1 MTASASEPDAAERYI
16 AEREEK
22 RRRGIDIPI
31 HSRYSRLHSGQ
42 AEFAFAGIRRVED
55 QPLALL
61 RNGEEIMVLPIDEA
75 TARRLGRMALG
86 ERLTMTP
93 WGAIRARSR
102 SR

>member
-1 MTASASEPDAAERYI
+1 MQ
-16 AEREEK
+16 
-22 RRRGIDIPI
+22 GIDIPI
-31 HSRYSRLHSGQ
+31 QSRYSRLHGGP
-42 AEFAFAGIRRVED
+42 AKFAFAGTRRVEG

-61 RNGEEIMVLPIDEA
+61 KSGEEIMVLPIDEA

-93 WGAIRARSR
+93 GGAVRTRSR